1 MEKLAMVYVTAS
13 SRKEAVKV
21 GQEMVSLRLAACA
34 NIYGSVTSFY
44 RWEGKEESSDEAT
57 LILKTKESLLEDL
70 SKAIKEMHS
79 YSCPGIVAIPIIFAD
94 EEYAQWIISAT
105 K

>member
-13 SRKEAVKV
+13 SRNEAVRI
-21 GQEMVSLRLAACA
+21 GQEMISLKLAACA

-44 RWEGKEESSDEAT
+44 RWEGNEETSDEAT
-57 LILKTKESLLEDL
+57 LILKTKESLLEDMRN
-70 SKAIKEMHS
+70 AIKEMHS

-94 EEYAQWIISAT
+94 EEYAQWIISET